1 MGCYIRLAFQV
12 PNRARSTAIV
22 QRYHDQLRRWY
33 TQPEASNLNGA
44 RVLAI
49 SPIRVGAPRVLG
61 VYHEWEHVEC
71 DDQNAETVQVRTTVT
86 GSILS

>member
-1 MGCYIRLAFQV
+1 MLHIRLAF
-12 PNRARSTAIV
+12 PNRVRSTAVV
-22 QRYHDQLRRWY
+22 QRYHDQLRY
-33 TQPEASNLNGA
+33 TSNLNGA

-49 SPIRVGAPRVLG
+49 SPIRVGVPRVLG

>member
-1 MGCYIRLAFQV
+1 MGAGSSDLAH
-12 PNRARSTAIV
+12 PSGRAG
-22 QRYHDQLRRWY
+22 
-33 TQPEASNLNGA
+33 P
-44 RVLAI
+44 RVLA
-49 SPIRVGAPRVLG
+49 SG